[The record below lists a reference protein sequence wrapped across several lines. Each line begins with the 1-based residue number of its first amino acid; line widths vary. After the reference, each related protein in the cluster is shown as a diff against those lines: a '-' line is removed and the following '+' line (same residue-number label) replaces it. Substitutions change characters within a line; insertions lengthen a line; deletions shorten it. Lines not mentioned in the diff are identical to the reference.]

1 MSKTFTHADPA
12 RPGHLI
18 QVTYY
23 DTTEAADLLGVSVKR
38 LRAQCAADRWPHLRE
53 ELGDQHRYWMNA
65 DDIGRVNAR
74 RRHDPDAMVIHYDDL
89 TEAEP
94 RRHLIALSDD
104 DVEGV
109 Q

>member
-1 MSKTFTHADPA
+1 MSKQFTHTDPD

-18 QVTYY
+18 AVTYY
-23 DTTEAADLLGVSVKR
+23 DTTEAADLLGTTVKR
-38 LRAQCAADRWPHLRE
+38 VRAQCAADRWPHLRE
-53 ELGDQHRYWMNA
+53 DMGAQHRYWMSA

-74 RRHDPDAMVIHYDDL
+74 RRHDPDAMVIQYDDL
-89 TEAEP
+89 AEAP